1 MESIFVDFMGQLIHE
16 FWNLTKNNVFFPLIN
31 NTVDIF
37 VCIFLGSTKLRT
49 HWDCFN
55 EQSKKI
61 GINEF
66 KNLHS
71 VILNVQIYVCFLF
84 ELMYCERHHTEFDVN
99 EWWLAICIRKNTESW
114 INLKKIIL
122 NLAFLFHTEILAP
135 NAYGFYCI
143 NFFHFLFFPIR
154 TKQA

>member
-1 MESIFVDFMGQLIHE
+1 MCLDFFLSQNNVEIIIDFDPMESIFVDFMGQLIHE

-84 ELMYCERHHTEFDVN
+84 ELMYCVF
-99 EWWLAICIRKNTESW
+99 
-114 INLKKIIL
+114 
-122 NLAFLFHTEILAP
+122 FHILAS
-135 NAYGFYCI
+135 AAKHWFSMTSLG
-143 NFFHFLFFPIR
+143 
-154 TKQA
+154 TKGYQILVGLVDLAHSYLYSCHS